1 MRIGQW
7 ILGAALLLLIPLG
20 WLQYGWIGEI
30 SEAEFG
36 RRQAGLE
43 ASVEQVAKE
52 FDRAVLESLGPV
64 LPRPRG
70 GPPLKAG
77 PPPEDFA
84 ARVERWR
91 AGDGPP
97 IILSVR
103 WSEEEPKQRP
113 DLWVLRAPGGFLE
126 ILLNMAYLREHF
138 LPELLQ
144 QHFGDR
150 GLERYAFRLV
160 RPEGVVYSTGETE
173 WETSTEVLS
182 VGPPGRRTP
191 WHFEAGRR
199 GGTLKAVVSRARLR
213 NLALSGATIVLLA
226 AALIAL
232 ALVARRA
239 ERLSHLQM
247 EFTAGVTH
255 DLKTPLAVIC
265 SAGENLA
272 GGVVKDPAQVQRYG
286 ALVRSEGRR
295 LTRMVEQVL
304 SFAGVHTFAREPVDL
319 RKVALAAA
327 ESEAGVTVDL
337 PEPLPVMGDEM
348 ALQLAL
354 RNLVENAVKHG
365 KSGMAVRG
373 WREGNMVMV
382 RVEDEGPGIDDE
394 DLPHLFDPYYRGWRT
409 KQNQVKGFGLG
420 LALVKRIMEG
430 HDGTVEA
437 RNGSPTGSMFTVK
450 MPAE

>member
-1 MRIGQW
+1 M
-7 ILGAALLLLIPLG
+7 
-20 WLQYGWIGEI
+20 
-30 SEAEFG
+30 
-36 RRQAGLE
+36 
-43 ASVEQVAKE
+43 
-52 FDRAVLESLGPV
+52 
-64 LPRPRG
+64 
-70 GPPLKAG
+70 
-77 PPPEDFA
+77 
-84 ARVERWR
+84 
-91 AGDGPP
+91 
-97 IILSVR
+97 
-103 WSEEEPKQRP
+103 
-113 DLWVLRAPGGFLE
+113 
-126 ILLNMAYLREHF
+126 
-138 LPELLQ
+138 
-144 QHFGDR
+144 
-150 GLERYAFRLV
+150 
-160 RPEGVVYSTGETE
+160 
-173 WETSTEVLS
+173 
-182 VGPPGRRTP
+182 
-191 WHFEAGRR
+191 
-199 GGTLKAVVSRARLR
+199 
-213 NLALSGATIVLLA
+213 
-226 AALIAL
+226 
-232 ALVARRA
+232 
-239 ERLSHLQM
+239 
-247 EFTAGVTH
+247 
-255 DLKTPLAVIC
+255 
-265 SAGENLA
+265 
-272 GGVVKDPAQVQRYG
+272 
-286 ALVRSEGRR
+286 
-295 LTRMVEQVL
+295 TRMVEQVL